1 MDGPPRDPEGETRAA
16 KAIRRGGGVIT
27 VEEARW
33 LETTMEIVEGKG
45 KASEIQA
52 RIKQLRT
59 RIDETT
65 CGKSSKLI
73 KNPCP

>member
-1 MDGPPRDPEGETRAA
+1 MDGSPRDPEGEARAA
-16 KAIRRGGGVIT
+16 KAIRRGGGIIT

-33 LETTMEIVEGKG
+33 LETTMEIVEGKD

-52 RIKQLRT
+52 RIKQIRT
-59 RIDETT
+59 QTDETT

-73 KNPCP
+73 KNLCP